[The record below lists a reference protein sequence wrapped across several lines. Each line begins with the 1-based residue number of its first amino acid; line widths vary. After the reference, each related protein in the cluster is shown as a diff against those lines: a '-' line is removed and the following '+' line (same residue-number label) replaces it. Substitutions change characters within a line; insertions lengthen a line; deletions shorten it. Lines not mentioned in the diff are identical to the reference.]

1 MTTAVV
7 DVTVDDGNV
16 RIAVSGEVDLANA
29 AAVEDQIVAAITNQV
44 ASVSVDLGAV
54 DYMDSAGMRILFSL
68 ASRLAGLQIGL
79 EIVAPVGSAARR
91 LVEVAGLAPLVALRP
106 PMDRAAG

>member
-1 MTTAVV
+1 MTTALV
-7 DVTVDDGNV
+7 DVTVDDTSV
-16 RIAVSGEVDLANA
+16 RIVLSGEVDLANA
-29 AAVEDQIVAAITNQV
+29 AAVEDEIVAAITNQA

-79 EIVAPVGSAARR
+79 EVVAPVGSSARR
-91 LVEVAGLAPLVALRP
+91 LVEVSGLAPLVALRP
-106 PMDRAAG
+106 PTDRAAG

>member
-7 DVTVDDGNV
+7 DVTVDDGSV

-79 EIVAPVGSAARR
+79 EVVAPVGTPARR
-91 LVEVAGLAPLVALRP
+91 LVEVSGLAPLVALRP

>member
-7 DVTVDDGNV
+7 DVTVDDGSV

-29 AAVEDQIVAAITNQV
+29 TAVEDEIVAAITNQV

-68 ASRLAGLQIGL
+68 ASRLAGLQIAL
-79 EIVAPVGSAARR
+79 EVVAPVGSSARR
-91 LVEVAGLAPLVALRP
+91 LIEVSGLAPLVALHP

>member
-7 DVTVDDGNV
+7 EVTVDNASV
-16 RIAVSGEVDLANA
+16 HIAVSGEVDLANA
-29 AAVEDQIVAAITNQV
+29 TAVEDQIVAAITNQV

-54 DYMDSAGMRILFSL
+54 DYMDSAGLRILFSL

-79 EIVAPVGSAARR
+79 EVIAPVGSSARR
-91 LVEVAGLAPLVALRP
+91 LVEVSGLAPIVALRP

>member
-1 MTTAVV
+1 VTTAVV
-7 DVTVDDGNV
+7 DVTVDHGSV

-29 AAVEDQIVAAITNQV
+29 TAVEDQIVAAITNQV

-68 ASRLAGLQIGL
+68 ASRLAGLQIGF
-79 EIVAPVGSAARR
+79 EVVAPVGSPARR
-91 LVEVAGLAPLVALRP
+91 LVEVSGLAPLVALRP
-106 PMDRAAG
+106 PMDRATG

>member
-1 MTTAVV
+1 MTTAIV
-7 DVTVDDGNV
+7 DVTVDDTSV

-29 AAVEDQIVAAITNQV
+29 AAVEDEVVAAITNQA

-79 EIVAPVGSAARR
+79 EVVAPVGSSARR
-91 LVEVAGLAPLVALRP
+91 LIEVSGLAPLVALRP

>member
-1 MTTAVV
+1 MTTALV
-7 DVTVDDGNV
+7 DVIVDDGSV

-29 AAVEDQIVAAITNQV
+29 AAVEDEIVAAITNQ
-44 ASVSVDLGAV
+44 ATSVSVDLGAV

-79 EIVAPVGSAARR
+79 EVVAPVGSSARR
-91 LVEVAGLAPLVALRP
+91 LVEVSGLAPLVALRP
-106 PMDRAAG
+106 PMDTAAG

>member
-1 MTTAVV
+1 MTSAVV
-7 DVTVDDGNV
+7 DVTVDDGSV

-44 ASVSVDLGAV
+44 AGVSVDLGAV

-79 EIVAPVGSAARR
+79 EVVAPVGTSARR
-91 LVEVAGLAPLVALRP
+91 LVEVSGLAPLVALRP
-106 PMDRAAG
+106 PMDRATG

>member
-1 MTTAVV
+1 MTTALV

-44 ASVSVDLGAV
+44 ATVSVDLGAV

-79 EIVAPVGSAARR
+79 EIVAPVGSPARR
-91 LVEVAGLAPLVALRP
+91 LVEVSGLAPLVALRP